1 MLAEFKKTHLNQI
14 ICALNAKANPDYYVF
29 YILDAKYYCPN
40 WTDDSISGQPSVEDV
55 SKQYLYYLA
64 YRDVLERYKVS
75 EVRNYFLMPKRK
87 GEDKIR
93 ICKNRHIK
101 TTRSWC
107 R

>member
-1 MLAEFKKTHLNQI
+1 MERYRKGASGIPKDTFKPDYLRFER
-14 ICALNAKANPDYYVF
+14 KANPDYYVF

-87 GEDKIR
+87 GEDKIPGFV
-93 ICKNRHIK
+93 K
-101 TTRSWC
+101 
-107 R
+107 